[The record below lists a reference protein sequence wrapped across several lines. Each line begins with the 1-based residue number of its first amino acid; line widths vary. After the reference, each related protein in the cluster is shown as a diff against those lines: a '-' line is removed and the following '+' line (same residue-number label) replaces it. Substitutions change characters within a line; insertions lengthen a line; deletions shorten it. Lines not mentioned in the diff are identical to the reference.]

1 MIRIGS
7 IFFCLK
13 ADGKGLIF
21 GFEMFEFGPSK
32 PELRH
37 FSFVPENG
45 SFASLFATF
54 GKNIGFEGLA
64 AQGGYNEKG
73 KKI

>member
-1 MIRIGS
+1 MDN
-7 IFFCLK
+7 FFCPK
-13 ADGKGLIF
+13 K
-21 GFEMFEFGPSK
+21 
-32 PELRH
+32 RQ
-37 FSFVPENG
+37 
-45 SFASLFATF
+45 FASLFATF